1 MSKKTIILN
10 SILNY
15 ETNFKGYLLRVYD
28 NKEEFKKDVVSSLN
42 EGEKF
47 LIDII
52 SYYKNDLVSRN
63 DTNSTIQQ
71 RKCLS
76 DLILTL
82 EGYQCYLNRYD
93 I

>member
-1 MSKKTIILN
+1 MSKKIILN

-15 ETNFKGYLLRVYD
+15 ETSFKGYLLRVYD
-28 NKEEFKKDVVSSLN
+28 NKEEFKKDVISSLN
-42 EGEKF
+42 ESEKF
-47 LIDII
+47 LTDII

-63 DTNSTIQQ
+63 DTNSTMEQC
-71 RKCLS
+71 KCLS

-82 EGYQCYLNRYD
+82 EGYQCYLNKYD